1 MWIVWRYTLER
12 VSEMNINVFADIT
25 PGLAQLVERLTVV
38 VRVYISVYVVKKSI
52 GHLFESG
59 NSD

>member
-1 MWIVWRYTLER
+1 
-12 VSEMNINVFADIT
+12 MNMNVFADIT
-25 PGLAQLVERLTVV
+25 PSLAQLVERLTVV

-59 NSD
+59 NSE